1 MDKGKA
7 VAQVKEGVGG
17 LLRGLNPWSNVKPL
31 SIDLTVPTRY
41 LHGYPGLGPFA
52 VEGLLTITNPE
63 SNPKVIMSIDA
74 RLIGTM
80 KEIAEVENRPI
91 TEESVTLDINKPI
104 YDFLVP
110 KKAQA
115 VNPNVIG
122 VGGGM
127 GMPSIVAYL
136 SNLNT
141 VVSPSLTQGAS
152 GETVMHLKPPLVIPG
167 KRQLIIA
174 FTVFVD
180 KNNEVPPS
188 FSVERLRRW
197 CRLQYRLLVV
207 LKQENI
213 TAPLEISH
221 PIRIF
226 RFDPA
231 VLALYASGMEGWHTV
246 ADTTQEG
253 VRFTVS
259 VPRVLVAGEI
269 WEITYQ
275 FLHRDL
281 EHAKSDAQ
289 VVGLKVDLMEDV
301 VFGGPTFQMLPPTE
315 LNKSVFTWNFSQEQS
330 AIHTWEKLT
339 KVRFKAPL
347 WPAGKFS
354 GQATVLGLNPSGKW
368 GSLSISHSVV
378 MNVTFR
384 NAGALELIFPCVVM
398 PATIAACEKLLNENA
413 ELLLNAQAH
422 DTGNSEHRQ
431 AERRAAELNGVLD
444 EEDAVKR
451 AITASEL
458 ASQSH
463 GSSSVLTDG
472 RNDWSEP
479 APAKGGNEDPEF
491 IAALQRS
498 MKETNL
504 SEEQQFQQAM
514 QESITFTVPTP
525 QIEYGALTE
534 DQLNRLSIF
543 GVSQSNIGELDPL
556 TLRQL
561 LDDMEQPAYGLELT
575 DTVRDTYTNLLLAQN
590 SEGGSSELA
599 TIKAEINARH
609 QEYIKMAAD
618 IDPEIS
624 SDYFENSAGRQIRN
638 SDGMEGGTQNDE
650 ELPIYEQLSVEEKHI
665 VIVAYTPTKPD
676 EIPLSVND
684 VVAVNN
690 FFGDGWAFGLN
701 ETNGRTG
708 AFPIN
713 SITAYVVHDSKLQH
727 RTFSIGETSSDDR
740 AAAEKQH
747 LAKRYGIDTDMRSS
761 RSGGW
766 SDPPATTLPEPS
778 LTEEQA
784 KMDDSGRR
792 DTATTYAAPA
802 IPRANPTSKSAG
814 TSAAA
819 TNATGSSPGTLT
831 SSSPSPRTTIH
842 GSFRERQYSNSP
854 PTQIGPYGPSAESL
868 VNAGQNRT
876 RTMSS
881 SGSGGSPT
889 RRSSADGGVASALQ
903 FGEAY
908 LDRLLETCEISG
920 PEYIRR
926 RALLRQAL
934 TNPLNSLEEETESPR
949 MERGPSIISTPSAPT
964 VVVRAQTVN
973 PAQLNDLVDAI
984 AAAAVGF
991 GPQTRSALEKSEN
1004 ASLPIPLAAPPAQ
1017 EGQLPSEFDLR
1028 GRPSPPLGDGQ

>member
-1 MDKGKA
+1 MNSSCFK
-7 VAQVKEGVGG
+7 Q
-17 LLRGLNPWSNVKPL
+17 
-31 SIDLTVPTRY
+31 
-41 LHGYPGLGPFA
+41 
-52 VEGLLTITNPE
+52 E
-63 SNPKVIMSIDA
+63 SSPKVIMSIDA
-74 RLIGTM
+74 RLVGTM
-80 KEIAEVENRPI
+80 KEIAEVESRPI

-141 VVSPSLTQGAS
+141 IVSPTLTQGAS

-188 FSVERLRRW
+188 FSVERLQRW
-197 CRLQYRLLVV
+197 CRLQYRLLVT

-213 TAPLEISH
+213 TAPLEESH
-221 PIRIF
+221 PVRIF

-281 EHAKSDAQ
+281 EHARSDAQ
-289 VVGLKVDLMEDV
+289 VVGLRVDLMEDV
-301 VFGGPTFQMLPPTE
+301 VFGGTAFQMLPPTE

-330 AIHTWEKLT
+330 VNHTWEKLT

-398 PATIAACEKLLNENA
+398 PATVAACEKLLNENP

-444 EEDAVKR
+444 EEAAVKQ

-458 ASQSH
+458 ASQSV
-463 GSSSVLTDG
+463 GNSSILTDAAQ
-472 RNDWSEP
+472 P
-479 APAKGGNEDPEF
+479 APVRATNEDPEF
-491 IAALQRS
+491 IEALQRS

-525 QIEYGALTE
+525 QIEYGSLTE

-543 GVSQSNIGELDPL
+543 GVSSSNIGELDPV
-556 TLRQL
+556 TLRQFL
-561 LDDMEQPAYGLELT
+561 EEMEQPSQDLEQT
-575 DTVRDTYTNLLLAQN
+575 DTVLDTYTNLLLAQN
-590 SEGGSSELA
+590 SDGGSSELA

-609 QEYIKMAAD
+609 QEYIKLAAD
-618 IDPEIS
+618 MPEINS
-624 SDYFENSAGRQIRN
+624 GYFESSSNRQLTHSERQ
-638 SDGMEGGTQNDE
+638 SQNDE
-650 ELPIYEQLSVEEKHI
+650 ELPIYEQISIQEKHI
-665 VIVAYTPTKPD
+665 VIVAYSPSQPD
-676 EIPLSVND
+676 EIQLSVND
-684 VVAVNN
+684 IVAVTN

-701 ETNGRTG
+701 ETTGQTG

-727 RTFSIGETSSDDR
+727 RTGSIAETSSDDT
-740 AAAEKQH
+740 AAAEKH
-747 LAKRYGIDTDMRSS
+747 NLAKKYGIDTEMHSG
-761 RSGGW
+761 RSGAW
-766 SDPPATTLPEPS
+766 SDSPDTTLPEPS
-778 LTEEQA
+778 LAEEQS
-784 KMDDSGRR
+784 KVDDFGRR
-792 DTATTYAAPA
+792 DTAATTYAAPA

-814 TSAAA
+814 TSVAA
-819 TNATGSSPGTLT
+819 TNTTGGSPGTLT
-831 SSSPSPRTTIH
+831 SSSPSPRTTVH
-842 GSFRERQYSNSP
+842 GSFRERQYANSP
-854 PTQIGPYGPSAESL
+854 ATQIGPHGTSAENL
-868 VNAGQNRT
+868 VSVGQSRT
-876 RTMSS
+876 RTISS
-881 SGSGGSPT
+881 SGSGESPT

-934 TNPLNSLEEETESPR
+934 SNPLNALEEETESPR
-949 MERGPSIISTPSAPT
+949 MERGPSIASTPAQAQAQAQAQAA
-964 VVVRAQTVN
+964 VARAQTVN
-973 PAQLNDLVDAI
+973 PVQLNDLVEAM
-984 AAAAVGF
+984 AAAAIGF
-991 GPQTRSALEKSEN
+991 GPLTRSALEKSAN
-1004 ASLPIPLAAPPAQ
+1004 ASPPIPLAAPPAQPVGSRLTTPLLNAQ

-1028 GRPSPPLGDGQ
+1028 GPPSPPAGDGSYDR